1 MSTLRNKTYIQS
13 TYHNLIDDECIRQ
26 MSVIDVDLL
35 MVKNDA
41 KTIRFIE
48 CKREGERV
56 SRGQF
61 IALMKLAQLS
71 HPTFE
76 VEAYILTG
84 NPPYDEN
91 RLRDLKTK
99 QDHYLNRLEL
109 LDWFN
114 FDLVLEDK

>member
-1 MSTLRNKTYIQS
+1 MSTLRNKHYIQS
-13 TYHNLIDDECIRQ
+13 TYHNMIDDECTRK

-41 KTIRFIE
+41 KIIRFIE

-61 IALMKLAQLS
+61 IALLKLAQLE

-84 NPPYDEN
+84 NPPYDYN
-91 RLRDLKTK
+91 RLRNLKTK
-99 QDHYLNRLEL
+99 VDYYLTRAEL
-109 LDWFN
+109 IDWFN
-114 FDLVLEDK
+114 FELELEVD

>member
-1 MSTLRNKTYIQS
+1 
-13 TYHNLIDDECIRQ
+13 

-41 KTIRFIE
+41 QTIRFIE
-48 CKREGERV
+48 CKRRGERV

-61 IALMKLAQLS
+61 IALMKLAQLK

-76 VEAYILTG
+76 VECYILTG
-84 NPPYDEN
+84 DPPYDNN
-91 RLRDLKTK
+91 RLRCLKSK
-99 QDHYLNRLEL
+99 KDYYLDRLEL

-114 FDLVLEDK
+114 FELVLEDM